1 MFRTLLAVYSRI
13 TNRLSL
19 AIVASLT
26 LLFTFFLVPP
36 VYGQLTNGGIS
47 CKALDTFFTYTPD
60 QAKMVL
66 ACFGP
71 LLAKYRLIELT
82 LDLVYPVVYSLFFSM
97 AMTALA
103 RNISRLLN
111 FLQYLLLFPLLAWF
125 FDLLE
130 NASISVLIAQ
140 YPDFP
145 PILAQLA
152 SSFTSLKWIF
162 VGLNVLIVSGL
173 GLYRAL
179 LAGRT
184 NFFTSPN

>member
-19 AIVASLT
+19 AIVASVT
-26 LLFTFFLVPP
+26 LLFSFFLVPA
-36 VYGQLTNGGIS
+36 VYGQLTNGGLP
-47 CKALDTFFTYTPD
+47 CKALDTFFAYTPE

-97 AMTALA
+97 VLTALA
-103 RNISRLLN
+103 RNSPRLLN
-111 FLQYLLLFPLLAWF
+111 LLQYLLLFPIFAWF

-145 PILAQLA
+145 PILAQIA
-152 SSFTSLKWIF
+152 SLSTSLKWIC
-162 VGLNVLIVSGL
+162 VGLNVLIIIGL
-173 GLYRAL
+173 GLYRAVW
-179 LAGRT
+179 AVK
-184 NFFTSPN
+184 NHFFSYPR